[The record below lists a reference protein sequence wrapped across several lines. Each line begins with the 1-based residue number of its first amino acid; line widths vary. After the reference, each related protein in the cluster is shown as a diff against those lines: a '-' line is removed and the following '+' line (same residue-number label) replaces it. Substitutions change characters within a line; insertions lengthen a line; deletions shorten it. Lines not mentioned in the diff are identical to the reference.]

1 MGMKSVAEKII
12 ESLEYEEDDFF
23 WIVCYDFQVN
33 TPLYRFYKN
42 RAKIISELGG
52 NMIQYSVFLG
62 PVQASTALHDLAEQ
76 YGAHVSKYRVE
87 NGIENMV

>member
-1 MGMKSVAEKII
+1 
-12 ESLEYEEDDFF
+12 
-23 WIVCYDFQVN
+23 
-33 TPLYRFYKN
+33 
-42 RAKIISELGG
+42 
-52 NMIQYSVFLG
+52 MIQYSVFLG

>member
-1 MGMKSVAEKII
+1 MGRKSVAEKII
-12 ESLEYEEDDFF
+12 ESLEDVEDNSL

-33 TPLYRFYKN
+33 TPLNRFYIN
-42 RAKIISELGG
+42 RDKIISELGG

-76 YGAHVSKYRVE
+76 YGAHVSKYRVA
-87 NGIENMV
+87 NGIENTV